1 MKPQPTASGV
11 AVCALVI
18 LAYAHPCDGQ
28 QAADAAS
35 AAPATAGPVAAS
47 SATDAAG
54 PAAAPADSPPRPSGG
69 THPAS
74 TPFIPVPELDVDP
87 VSGLTYGVIGVFLHS
102 NDRDQIERIVAPD
115 IIHSQY
121 FGWGARMRIFEF
133 PSEDTQWSAVAG
145 AKQEV
150 EREFDAR
157 YLTGLTRLGKFSL
170 AVEAIYDR
178 SGTPRFFGLGNGTP
192 QTGESTY
199 VDNQALL
206 NISLGRNFTPTLQLA
221 YALRLRYVDVLP
233 GVLPGVPS
241 MGTLYPN
248 VLGLG
253 SEHELQQSL
262 MLTRDTR
269 DSTSVPHSGT
279 RYTLYAGVVSRA
291 LASSVSYTFVGGD
304 ARGYFSLANDCTL
317 AWHLAVRYMPSA
329 AEAPFWAMSSLGGDR
344 SVLGEREPLRSDG
357 ADRYI
362 DHDLFAGGAE
372 LRKRVAAINAFGTR
386 VSLELA
392 PFLDGGK
399 VSGTTDTSLVSRLH
413 TALGLGV
420 RAVASPYVVG
430 YVDVGHGSGRTAVF
444 SGINYPF

>member
-1 MKPQPTASGV
+1 MSPQPTASGV
-11 AVCALVI
+11 AVCALAI
-18 LAYAHPCDGQ
+18 LVCTRPCEAQ
-28 QAADAAS
+28 QATATAS
-35 AAPATAGPVAAS
+35 ALATPSAVAAP
-47 SATDAAG
+47 SATDTVNESAS
-54 PAAAPADSPPRPSGG
+54 PPDSPPGPSRRP
-69 THPAS
+69 TPAS
-74 TPFIPVPELDVDP
+74 SPFIPVPELDVDP
-87 VSGLTYGVIGVFLHS
+87 VSGLTYGVIGVFLHT

-121 FGWGARMRIFEF
+121 FGWGGRMRIFEF
-133 PSEDTQWSAVAG
+133 PSEDTQWSVVGG
-145 AKQEV
+145 AKQQV
-150 EREFDAR
+150 ERELDAR
-157 YLTGLTRLGKFSL
+157 YLTGLTRLGEFSL

-178 SGTPRFFGLGNGTP
+178 SGVPRFFGLGNQTP
-192 QTGESTY
+192 QSAETTY

-206 NISLGRNFTPTLQLA
+206 NVSLGRNFTPRLQLA
-221 YALRLRYVDVLP
+221 YAVRLRSVDVLP

-241 MGTLYPN
+241 IETLFPN

-262 MLTRDTR
+262 TLTHDTR
-269 DSTSVPHSGT
+269 DSSSVPQSGM
-279 RYTLYAGVVSRA
+279 RYSLYAGVVSRA

-304 ARGYFSLANDCTL
+304 ARGYLSFASAYTL

-329 AEAPFWAMSSLGGDR
+329 ADAPFWALSSLGGDR

-357 ADRYI
+357 ADRYV

-372 LRKRVAAINAFGTR
+372 LRKRVATLNAFGTQ

-392 PFLDGGK
+392 PFIDSGK
-399 VSGTTDTSLVSRLH
+399 VSGTTDTSFVSRLH
-413 TALGLGV
+413 TAVGLGV